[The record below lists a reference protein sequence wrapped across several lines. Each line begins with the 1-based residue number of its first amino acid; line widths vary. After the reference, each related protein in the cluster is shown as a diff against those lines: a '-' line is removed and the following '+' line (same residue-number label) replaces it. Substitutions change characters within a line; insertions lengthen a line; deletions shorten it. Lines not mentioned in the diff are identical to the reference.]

1 VLIGFLIVGKEFY
14 IVMNT
19 MNKKIVNLS
28 SILFETVA
36 GQLAATFY
44 EVGRGQ
50 GMTSVHKNARAYA
63 RANIEKFLP
72 KAIEYCIDM
81 LARPDIS
88 QEMKEIIFDAL
99 QERVNDPTNV
109 TSTDIKGLPAMDIKK
124 LLANL
129 PQALPNQQLKKVR
142 EKPINVLTSST
153 AIGKVR
159 G

>member
-1 VLIGFLIVGKEFY
+1 ML
-14 IVMNT
+14 
-19 MNKKIVNLS
+19 NKKIQNPS

-44 EVGRGQ
+44 EVGRSQ

-81 LARPDIS
+81 LARPDINE
-88 QEMKEIIFDAL
+88 EMKQMIYDAL
-99 QERVNDPTNV
+99 QERANDPSNI
-109 TSTDIKGLPAMDIKK
+109 TSTDVRGLPALDIKK
-124 LLANL
+124 LLDNL
-129 PQALPNQQLKKVR
+129 PAAPISQQLKKVR
-142 EKPINVLTSST
+142 DKPININTALKTGT
-153 AIGKVR
+153 AIGAVK